1 MTEKHAQRRDSLTM
15 SGASTGRTTA
25 TAAQANPPQRTGRR
39 LRVALPANATNW
51 MAVWRRNYL
60 VWRKLALASMFG
72 NLADPMIYLFGLGF
86 GLGLMVG
93 EVGGVPYIAFLA
105 AGTVASSVMMSASFE
120 AMYSS
125 FSRMHVQRTWE
136 AIMHTP
142 LTLGDIVV
150 GEVAWAGS
158 KAVLS
163 GAAIMLV
170 AGVLG
175 YARFPSMLWALPVIA
190 LAGVAFASL
199 AMVVTALAPSYDFF
213 MFYQTLVITPMLL
226 LSGVFF
232 PLTQLPAPVRH
243 AALAL
248 PLAHAVEL
256 IRPAM
261 LGQPPSN
268 IVLHLA
274 VLAVYAIAPFL
285 LCAALFRRRMMR

>member
-1 MTEKHAQRRDSLTM
+1 MDAPSYDTPARRPAARS
-15 SGASTGRTTA
+15 SGASRM
-25 TAAQANPPQRTGRR
+25 R
-39 LRVALPANATNW
+39 LALPANATNW
-51 MAVWRRNYL
+51 MSVWRRNYL

-93 EVGGVPYIAFLA
+93 HVDGVSYIAFLA
-105 AGTVASSVMMSASFE
+105 AGTVASSIMMSASFE
-120 AMYSS
+120 SMYSG

-150 GEVAWAGS
+150 GEIVWAAS

-170 AGVLG
+170 AGALG
-175 YARFPSMLWALPVIA
+175 YARFPSMLLALPVIA
-190 LAGVAFASL
+190 LAGLAFASL

-213 MFYQTLVITPMLL
+213 MFYQTLVLTPMLL

-232 PLTQLPAPVRH
+232 PLAQLPAPVQQ
-243 AALAL
+243 AAQLL

-261 LGQPPSN
+261 LGRPLAGAP
-268 IVLHLA
+268 LHFA
-274 VLAVYAIAPFL
+274 VLTAYAIVPFL
-285 LCAALFRRRMMR
+285 VCAALFRRRMMR

>member
-1 MTEKHAQRRDSLTM
+1 MDAHSYRTRAERKAANSQHAQWL
-15 SGASTGRTTA
+15 
-25 TAAQANPPQRTGRR
+25 R
-39 LRVALPANATNW
+39 LALPANATNW
-51 MAVWRRNYL
+51 ISVWRRNYL

-93 EVGGVPYIAFLA
+93 EVEGVPYIAFLA

-120 AMYSS
+120 AMYSG

-142 LTLGDIVV
+142 LTLGDIVI
-150 GEVAWAGS
+150 GEIVWAGS

-163 GAAIMLV
+163 GVAIMLV
-170 AGVLG
+170 AGLLG
-175 YARFPSMLWALPVIA
+175 YARFPSMLAAVPVIA

-226 LSGVFF
+226 LSGIFF
-232 PLTQLPAPVRH
+232 PLSKLPEPVQQ

-248 PLAHAVEL
+248 PLAHAVDL

-261 LGQPPSN
+261 LDRPMTEAP
-268 IVLHLA
+268 LHLA
-274 VLAVYAIAPFL
+274 VLGAYAIIPFL
-285 LCAALFRRRMMR
+285 ACAGLFRRRMMR

>member
-1 MTEKHAQRRDSLTM
+1 MDARTYDEP
-15 SGASTGRTTA
+15 GR
-25 TAAQANPPQRTGRR
+25 AAPARERM
-39 LRVALPANATNW
+39 VALPANPFNW
-51 MAVWRRNYL
+51 MSVWRRNYL

-93 EVGGVPYIAFLA
+93 HVDGVSYIAFLA

-120 AMYSS
+120 AMYSG

-142 LTLGDIVV
+142 LSLGDIVL
-150 GEVAWAGS
+150 GEVVWAGS
-158 KAVLS
+158 KSLLS

-175 YARFPSMLWALPVIA
+175 YASFPSMLIALPVIA
-190 LAGVAFASL
+190 LAGLAFASV
-199 AMVVTALAPSYDFF
+199 AMIVTALAPSYDFF
-213 MFYQTLVITPMLL
+213 MFYQTLVLTPMLL

-232 PLTQLPAPVRH
+232 PISQMPVPAQQ
-243 AALAL
+243 AALLL

-261 LGQPPSN
+261 LGRP
-268 IVLHLA
+268 IDGAALHMA
-274 VLAVYAIAPFL
+274 VLTGYAVVPFFV
-285 LCAALFRRRMMR
+285 CAALFRRRMMR

>member
-1 MTEKHAQRRDSLTM
+1 MDAHSYGTRTS
-15 SGASTGRTTA
+15 SGASTRA
-25 TAAQANPPQRTGRR
+25 DR
-39 LRVALPANATNW
+39 LRFALPANGTNW
-51 MAVWRRNYL
+51 IAVWRRNYL
-60 VWRKLALASMFG
+60 VWRKLAMASLFG

-93 EVGGVPYIAFLA
+93 RVDGVSYIAFLA

-120 AMYSS
+120 SMYSG

-142 LTLGDIVV
+142 LTLGDIVL
-150 GEVAWAGS
+150 GEIIWGGS

-170 AGVLG
+170 ASVLG
-175 YARFPSMLWALPVIA
+175 YAQAPTMLLALPVIA
-190 LAGVAFASL
+190 LAGLAFASL

-213 MFYQTLVITPMLL
+213 MFYQTLVLTPMLL

-232 PLTQLPAPVRH
+232 PLAQLPHAVQQ

-256 IRPAM
+256 IRAAM
-261 LGQPPSN
+261 LGRPVSQP
-268 IVLHLA
+268 VLHLA
-274 VLAVYAIAPFL
+274 VLAGYACLPFFV
-285 LCAALFRRRMMR
+285 CAVLFRRRLMR